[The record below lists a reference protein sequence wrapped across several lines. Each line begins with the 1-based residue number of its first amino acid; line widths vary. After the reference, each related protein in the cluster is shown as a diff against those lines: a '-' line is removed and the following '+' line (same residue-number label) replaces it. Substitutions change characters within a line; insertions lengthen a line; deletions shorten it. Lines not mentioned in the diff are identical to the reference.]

1 VQPHVEQHE
10 PFKLTHKGMTMS
22 LLLAATAIFIG
33 ACLWM
38 KSDNTSTQLE
48 INELISLI
56 EQFEQEKALMTNL
69 QKKQGR
75 QYP

>member
-1 VQPHVEQHE
+1 MQTHVEQRE

-38 KSDNTSTQLE
+38 HIDKTSTQLE

-56 EQFEQEKALMTNL
+56 ERIEQEKALVASL
-69 QKKQGR
+69 QTK
-75 QYP
+75 